1 VRNPHRLHPL
11 IVGLLSVVAIVLI
24 VFTWH
29 TDPAPFPDV
38 AAPDATRVA
47 PFHREPISPL
57 PVLAAEP
64 PAKVALGER
73 LFHDPLLSSDRSVS
87 CASCHDLALGATDR
101 RARSLGVGDAP
112 GAINSP
118 TLFNSVFNFV
128 QFWDGRAAT
137 LEDQI
142 AGPLHDPAEM
152 ATSWPQVI
160 ERLQADRGYR
170 REFAAI
176 YAEGISE
183 ATIRDAI
190 ASFER
195 SLVTPDAPFDRYLR
209 GEETAIPADAI
220 EGYARFKAYGCTSCH
235 QGVNVGGNL
244 FQRFGVMGDYF
255 AERGDLTRADLG
267 RFNVT
272 GREADR
278 HVFKVP
284 GLRNVAA
291 TAPYFHDGSVEDL
304 DEAVGMMGRYQLG
317 RELSAEDR
325 RLITAFLRTLSG
337 NFRGTP
343 VK

>member
-1 VRNPHRLHPL
+1 MRNEDFLHPL
-11 IVGLLSVVAIVLI
+11 LIGLLSVVAISLI
-24 VFTWH
+24 VLTWH
-29 TDPAPFPDV
+29 TDPAPFPDA
-38 AAPDATRVA
+38 AAPDASPA
-47 PFHREPISPL
+47 PIHREPISPL
-57 PVLAAEP
+57 PVLPAEA
-64 PAKVALGER
+64 PAKIALGER
-73 LFHDPLLSSDRSVS
+73 LFHDALLSRDRSVS
-87 CASCHDLALGATDR
+87 CASCHDLALAATDR
-101 RARSLGVGDAP
+101 RARSIGVGGAL

-160 ERLQADRGYR
+160 KRLQADRGYR
-170 REFAAI
+170 LDFAAI
-176 YAEGISE
+176 YAEGINE

-209 GEETAIPADAI
+209 GEATAISPESI
-220 EGYARFKAYGCTSCH
+220 EGYARFKAFGCASCH

-244 FQRFGVMGDYF
+244 LQRFGVMGDYF
-255 AERGDLTRADLG
+255 AERGNLTRADLG

-284 GLRNVAA
+284 SLRNVAA
-291 TAPYFHDGSVEDL
+291 TAPYFHDGSVDDL
-304 DEAVGMMGRYQLG
+304 DAAVAIMGRYQLG

-325 RLITAFLRTLSG
+325 RLITAFLHTLSG

-343 VK
+343 VQ